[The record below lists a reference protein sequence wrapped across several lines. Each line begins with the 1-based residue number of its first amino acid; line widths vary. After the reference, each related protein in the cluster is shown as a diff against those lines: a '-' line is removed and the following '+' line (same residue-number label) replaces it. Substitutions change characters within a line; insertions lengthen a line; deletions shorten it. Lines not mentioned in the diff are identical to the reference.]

1 MGAGKTTIGYLLAE
15 KLGLPF
21 VDIDILIER
30 RERQPVR
37 EIFDSRGEEIFREL
51 EHNTITETLEGPE
64 AVVALGGGA
73 AEHPGTRLALEKAI
87 VVYLEVDYDE
97 AVLRIGHD
105 SYRPMMAN
113 PNIRSIYE
121 RRLPIYR
128 RTATLTL
135 RTDGRRPEAI
145 VMDIIS
151 KVTTPSTVPFGT
163 RSVLVAPMGGAHQV
177 HIGSGLLNFTL
188 DLIPQLPHCRK
199 VFIIHA
205 AQDRQA
211 ALQVNKNFEGS
222 EISAKLIVVPND
234 EAAKSI
240 EVFQMVSEELA
251 EASARRDD
259 LVIGLGGEPTCYLAG
274 FVSATYNRGMHLAL
288 IPTTLLGQVDSAIG
302 GKNGVNLP
310 QGQNMVGSI
319 HQPVTVITDISDSTL
334 RSDYEFQTG
343 LAEMIKHALIA
354 DREFLELLRSHP
366 KEIMDRQSDV
376 LGEAIFLSTSI
387 KAAIVTADEREQG
400 ERIHLNYGHTFGHA
414 FEQLLPSN
422 PDRHGYAISL
432 GMMAAAYLARLQDR
446 ISAEEVSIHKE
457 TLTLYGLPT
466 SAHFTL
472 DQLNQVWLKNK
483 RFRSGVRFI
492 VLDGIGAAVGPV
504 EADETTLNQVL
515 AELAS

>member
-30 RERQPVR
+30 RERRSVR
-37 EIFDSRGEEIFREL
+37 EIFDSRGEELFREL
-51 EHNTITETLEGPE
+51 EHDTIVETLNGPE

-73 AEHPGTRLALEKAI
+73 AEHPGTRLALESAL

-105 SYRPMMAN
+105 TYRPMMAN
-113 PNIRSIYE
+113 PNIRTIYE

-145 VMDIIS
+145 VMDIIA
-151 KVTTPSTVPFGT
+151 KVTTPATVPSGT

-177 HIGSGLLNFTL
+177 HIGPGLLNFAL
-188 DLIPQLPHCRK
+188 DLIPNLPHCK
-199 VFIIHA
+199 KAFIIHT
-205 AQDRQA
+205 AQDRQS
-211 ALQVNKNFEGS
+211 ALLISSNFDNS
-222 EISAKLIVVPND
+222 QIATKLVVVPD
-234 EAAKSI
+234 GEKAKSI

-251 EASARRDD
+251 RASTHRDD
-259 LVIGLGGEPTCYLAG
+259 LIIGLGGEPICYLAG
-274 FVSATYNRGMHLAL
+274 FVAATYSRGMHLAL

-310 QGQNMVGSI
+310 QGQNMVGTI
-319 HQPVTVITDISDSTL
+319 HQPVSVITDISDTTL
-334 RSDYEFQTG
+334 HCDYEFETG
-343 LAEMIKHALIA
+343 LAEMIKHAMIA
-354 DREFLELLRSHP
+354 DSELLELLRVYS
-366 KEIMDRQSDV
+366 KEIMERQSDL
-376 LGEAIFLSTSI
+376 LGKAIFLSTSI

-414 FEQLLPSN
+414 FEQLMPPN

-432 GMMAAAYLARLQDR
+432 GMMAAAYLSRLQNR
-446 ISAEEVSIHKE
+446 ISYEEVEIHKE
-457 TLTLYGLPT
+457 TLSLYGLPT
-466 SAHFTL
+466 SAHFNL

-483 RFRSGVRFI
+483 RFRAGVRFI
-492 VLDGIGAAVGPV
+492 LLDGIGLPVGPV
-504 EADETTLNQVL
+504 EATQDELGQVL
-515 AELAS
+515 AELAN